1 LPHRKQSLA
10 GALYQITISIAFL
23 SKIYILNQIPGGP
36 FMKIKQKYPDVDY
49 GPLIW
54 LIGEWKGDKGM
65 DIAPNPETGKE
76 ENPYTETIMFEEAGN
91 LKNAKDQEI
100 AVVRYLQIVFRKSNG
115 EVFHDQTGYWMWDA
129 ERQLIM
135 HSLTIP
141 RGFALLAGGKLS
153 PENNTE
159 KGFVIEVE
167 ASDGHAD
174 WGIVQS
180 PFLRDNAKT
189 EKFKMKLRVDEKNL
203 TYFETT
209 DLKIYSG
216 DFEHTDE
223 IALVRVK

>member
-1 LPHRKQSLA
+1 MR
-10 GALYQITISIAFL
+10 
-23 SKIYILNQIPGGP
+23 
-36 FMKIKQKYPDVDY
+36 IKQKYPDVDY

-54 LIGEWKGDKGM
+54 LIGEWQGDKGM

-76 ENPYTETIMFEEAGN
+76 ENPYTETIAFEEAGN

-141 RGFALLAGGKLS
+141 RGFALLAGGRLS

-159 KGFVIEVE
+159 KGFKIEVK
-167 ASDGHAD
+167 ASDGDAD

-189 EKFKMKLRVDEKNL
+189 EKFKMKLDVDEKNL

-223 IALVRVK
+223 NTKKVQSLMKRKR